1 MKKKYGAQTNI
12 CWTWKGRKREYFEF
26 WKAEGRQS
34 QIVEHSLELPST
46 GYYPPSRE
54 ELWKMSQKLPPAVL
68 QRNRNCLF
76 GSLELPKL
84 PLWTMITLQAIL
96 VLCETIWK
104 SQKTICQY
112 LLPACWQQ
120 HSQRIGNG
128 WVSRFQFTIVPGGPV
143 HTWIAQCNQIAL
155 VQPLQYKTVGLS
167 IVPSLMQAGT
177 LYHTVSTVYIEIQH
191 HTGRILRWPCTGNYA
206 WASQLQIENC

>member
-1 MKKKYGAQTNI
+1 MRKNYGAQTNI

-26 WKAEGRQS
+26 WKVEGRQS

-68 QRNRNCLF
+68 QRNRKLPVRESWITQITPLNNDYTTSHT
-76 GSLELPKL
+76 GSLWLDLK
-84 PLWTMITLQAIL
+84 I
-96 VLCETIWK
+96 
-104 SQKTICQY
+104 SKTICRY

-143 HTWIAQCNQIAL
+143 HTWIAQHNQIVLHNCCYSNTA
-155 VQPLQYKTVGLS
+155 GLS
-167 IVPSLMQAGT
+167 IFLSYILAWVSELM
-177 LYHTVSTVYIEIQH
+177 
-191 HTGRILRWPCTGNYA
+191 P
-206 WASQLQIENC
+206 